1 MKLNITSGK
10 KDKPLKIVV
19 YGVESVGKTTFAA
32 NAPDALIIDL
42 EQGSTNID
50 ANRIEGINDY
60 EGLINALREIY
71 KESVDYKT
79 IVIDSI
85 EMVEKFCQEKITKD
99 ADVDSIEKV
108 GGGYGK
114 GYTAS
119 SELFFKVLGAL
130 NALWQKGYHIIVI
143 GHAEIKTYINPEGTD
158 YDRFKLRLDKR
169 NEPVIKEWA
178 EANLFMNFETFV
190 EKDQGGF
197 QKEKGKARS
206 LGRRCLYT
214 VRQAAYDAK
223 NRYGLPDKI
232 LVGKDDPFNSF
243 WKEFKK

>member
-1 MKLNITSGK
+1 MTLNITSGK

-32 NAPDALIIDL
+32 NAPEALIIDL

-50 ANRIEGINDY
+50 ANRIEGISDY
-60 EGLINALREIY
+60 EGLMNVLREIY
-71 KESVDYKT
+71 KEGVDYKT
-79 IVIDSI
+79 IVIDSV

-169 NEPVIKEWA
+169 NEPTIKEWA

-190 EKDQGGF
+190 EKDQGSF
-197 QKEKGKARS
+197 QKDKGKARS

-232 LVGKDDPFNSF
+232 LVGKDNPFESF
-243 WKEFKK
+243 LNEYKK

>member
-1 MKLNITSGK
+1 MTLNITSGK
-10 KDKPLKIVV
+10 KENPLKIIV

-60 EGLINALREIY
+60 DELIGTLREIY
-71 KESVDYKT
+71 KEGVEYKT
-79 IVIDSI
+79 IVVDSV
-85 EMVEKFCQEKITKD
+85 EMVEKFCQQKIVKD

-119 SELFFKVLGAL
+119 AELFFKVLNAL
-130 NALWQKGYHIIVI
+130 NALWKKGYHIIVI

-190 EKDQGGF
+190 DKGQDGFDKD
-197 QKEKGKARS
+197 KGKGRS
-206 LGRRCLYT
+206 LGRRCVYT

-232 LVGKDDPFNSF
+232 VISKDEPFNSF
-243 WKEFKK
+243 WKEYKK